1 MGSALAL
8 ALVLA
13 SPAELVPGP
22 PAPAPPADRVTLRE
36 AVARALARNPTATV
50 ARAELRRAGD
60 LVEQA
65 RSYALPNALVQGQYV
80 YYSTAS
86 ASTPGSTNPTGTG
99 ANSGDVLYAP
109 NSFYGWLQVGVPLVA
124 PPAWVGWAHA
134 RDNAKVA
141 EWTEKETR
149 RELALGVAHAYLAVI
164 AQKRVVEAGERA
176 TQTDRAHYEYTK
188 QRLGGGLG
196 TPLDQMRARQQ
207 YQSDRASY
215 EQSLLGLTQAQE
227 ALGVLLGEDHAVDVS
242 EEPSFGPAPDPAAA
256 LDEARKAR
264 PDLLGLES
272 RKAAARHVVRDAWA
286 DYAPTLGLFAAPF
299 YQAPP
304 YPGLSPLSWEL
315 VLTLTFTIYDG
326 GLRYG
331 QEKEREE
338 LSIEADAALEGALRQ
353 AGADVRVGYEAVA
366 RSDAALR
373 AAADAAAAAHQA
385 LDVANLMF
393 KAGATTN
400 IDVVDAER
408 RARDADTAAAIAED
422 AVRQARLD
430 LLAAVG
436 RFPPT

>member
-1 MGSALAL
+1 MLSALAL
-8 ALVLA
+8 ALLA
-13 SPAELVPGP
+13 AAEPEVFVDRPFA
-22 PAPAPPADRVTLRE
+22 APEDRATLQQ
-36 AVARALARNPTATV
+36 AVNRALAHNPTAAI
-50 ARAELRRAGD
+50 ARAELRRAAD

-65 RSYALPNALVQGQYV
+65 RSYALPSALLEGQYV
-80 YYSTAS
+80 YYNQAS
-86 ASTPGSTNPTGTG
+86 ASNPGSTNPTSTG
-99 ANSGDVLYAP
+99 PTTSAVVYAP
-109 NSFYGWLQVGVPLVA
+109 NSFYGSLQLGAPILA

-134 RDNAKVA
+134 LDNQKVA
-141 EWTEKETR
+141 EWTEKEAR
-149 RELALGVAHAYLAVI
+149 RELALGVAHAYLTII
-164 AQKRVVEAGERA
+164 AQKRVVEAGLRA
-176 TQTDRAHYEYTK
+176 TETDRAHYQYTK

-215 EQSLLGLTQAQE
+215 VQSLLGLTRTQE
-227 ALGVLLGEDHAVDVS
+227 ALGVLLGEDHAVDVADV
-242 EEPSFGPAPDPAAA
+242 PVFGTPPEPAAA
-256 LDEARKAR
+256 LDEARQAR
-264 PDLLGLES
+264 PDLLGFVS
-272 RKAAARHVVRDAWA
+272 KQTAARHQVRDAWA

-304 YPGLSPLSWEL
+304 YPGLSSWSWEVL
-315 VLTLTFTIYDG
+315 LTLTFTIYDG

-331 QEKEREE
+331 QEKERAE
-338 LSIEADAALEGALRQ
+338 LSLEADEALAGALRQ
-353 AGADVRVGYEAVA
+353 AGADIRTGYEAVA
-366 RSDAALR
+366 RSDEALR
-373 AAADAAAAAHQA
+373 SAADAAAAAHQA
-385 LDVANLMF
+385 LDVANLQF